1 MKMASDRPLESMALL
16 ARLSRLVY
24 RRADEALLG
33 MRIKEYTSLIYLRD
47 HGESS
52 QQLLAEAMHLDA
64 NNCVLLLNDLE
75 TQGFAERHRDPRDR
89 RRHLVSITASGA
101 VAMKHAE
108 RYLSTVEDE
117 VLAALTAEERA
128 TLHQLLARA
137 LEGDQAAAG
146 KRVGRS

>member
-1 MKMASDRPLESMALL
+1 
-16 ARLSRLVY
+16 
-24 RRADEALLG
+24 
-33 MRIKEYTSLIYLRD
+33 
-47 HGESS
+47 
-52 QQLLAEAMHLDA
+52 
-64 NNCVLLLNDLE
+64 
-75 TQGFAERHRDPRDR
+75 
-89 RRHLVSITASGA
+89 VSITASGA